1 MVRMFFG
8 HIVTKTHHSHTEGM
22 PVLFILVDGMFL
34 VLIEELHMVVRE
46 LHVVLMEREVLNMV
60 LIIFPYFA
68 IGTLIWADGIW

>member
-8 HIVTKTHHSHTEGM
+8 HIVTKTHHLHKGDM
-22 PVLFILVDGMFL
+22 PELFIHVDGMYM